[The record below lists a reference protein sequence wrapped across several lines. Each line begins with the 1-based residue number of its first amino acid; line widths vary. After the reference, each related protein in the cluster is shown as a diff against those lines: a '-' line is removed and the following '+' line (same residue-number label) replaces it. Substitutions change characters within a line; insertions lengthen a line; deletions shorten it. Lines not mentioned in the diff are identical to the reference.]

1 MKSFTTNKK
10 VTSLLIVALVFLL
23 GFAAFYYVIYP
34 KIEERDSL
42 QYQMTDLKTESKE
55 LAKQLDNLKSNQQ
68 AEKKSNSEL
77 KTEVPTERE
86 LGSLIDSIEQ
96 LESVSNT
103 KVADISFNNYDA
115 AVKETMNT
123 DKQKDGATNNT
134 ASNQSTNTQQSDST
148 QSQNANTTATDS
160 NRESQTTGEQKDATQ
175 NNEKNTIPVSPI
187 ASSSLPD
194 SLKLL
199 TMNLTVAAT
208 DKKEIKQFLKEIESL
223 PRIMRIDS
231 VSYEIPNTEVT
242 GSSADMKEDALQATI
257 QLTTFYYVGQLDEQN
272 NK

>member
-10 VTSLLIVALVFLL
+10 VTSLLIVLLVFLL
-23 GFAAFYYVIYP
+23 GFAVFYYVIYP
-34 KIEERDSL
+34 KMDERDSL
-42 QYQMTDLKTESKE
+42 QYQITDLKAESKE
-55 LAKQLDNLKSNQQ
+55 LEKQLDNVKSNQQ
-68 AEKKSNSEL
+68 AEKKSTSEL

-103 KVADISFNNYDA
+103 KVGDISFNNYDA
-115 AVKETMNT
+115 AVKETINT
-123 DKQKDGATNNT
+123 DEQKDGATNNT
-134 ASNQSTNTQQSDST
+134 ASNQSTNTQQTDST

-160 NRESQTTGEQKDATQ
+160 NSQSQTTGDQKDATQ
-175 NNEKNTIPVSPI
+175 NNGKSTIPVSPI

-208 DKKEIKQFLKEIESL
+208 DKKEIKQFLKEIEFL

-231 VSYEIPNTEVT
+231 VSYATPNKEVT
-242 GSSADMKEDALQATI
+242 ASSTDIKEEQLQATI
-257 QLTTFYYVGQLDEQN
+257 QLTTFYYVGQLDE
-272 NK
+272 